1 MKRQLITLLFIIIGQ
16 IAFAQPKVETKIDST
31 SMMIGDQ
38 MSMQL
43 RIKHSPK
50 TVILLPKGVKLG
62 DKIEVLNERDTMTK
76 ISANEVL
83 TQKSMTITA
92 FDSGVY
98 MIPPVPI
105 HTETNGI
112 IDTIFSKAMQL
123 TVVSPLLDSTKNIA
137 PIKDILP
144 EDMSFKEDILP
155 VLLGA
160 FVIFILISIIYYY
173 TKRKKEKIVE
183 EVVETAPKLP
193 PHVIAYLKLKQLEEG
208 ELWQKGDFKTYHS
221 EVSYTMREYL
231 ENRFNIPALESVTDE
246 IMTTLNDFEI
256 ENKQVIN
263 LKNVLQTADL
273 VKFAKLIPNET
284 EHRQAMDFS
293 LEFVEKTQEEEE
305 VELKVEK

>member
-1 MKRQLITLLFIIIGQ
+1 MKQQLIILLFIIIGQ
-16 IAFAQPKVETKIDST
+16 IAFAQPKVEMKMDST

-38 MSMQL
+38 MNMQL
-43 RIKHSPK
+43 WVKHSPK
-50 TVILLPKGVKLG
+50 TVVLLPKGVKLG

-76 ISANEVL
+76 VSVNQVL
-83 TQKSMTITA
+83 TQKNMTITA

-98 MIPPVPI
+98 MIPPIPI
-105 HTETNGI
+105 QTEINGI

-155 VLLGA
+155 VLLGT
-160 FVIFILISIIYYY
+160 FVVLILISVIYYY
-173 TKRKKEKIVE
+173 TKRKKEK
-183 EVVETAPKLP
+183 VVENVVEAVPKLP

-208 ELWQKGDFKTYHS
+208 ELWQKGDFKIYHS

-284 EHRQAMDFS
+284 EHRQAMGFS
-293 LEFVEKTQEEEE
+293 LEFVEKTQEEEA
-305 VELKVEK
+305 ELKVEQ

>member
-1 MKRQLITLLFIIIGQ
+1 MKQQLIILLFIIIGQ
-16 IAFAQPKVETKIDST
+16 IAFAQPKVEMKMDST

-38 MSMQL
+38 MNMQL
-43 RIKHSPK
+43 WVKHSPK
-50 TVILLPKGVKLG
+50 TVVLLPKGVKLG

-76 ISANEVL
+76 VSVNEVL
-83 TQKSMTITA
+83 TQKNMTITA

-98 MIPPVPI
+98 MIPPIPI
-105 HTETNGI
+105 QTETNGI

-155 VLLGA
+155 VLLGT
-160 FVIFILISIIYYY
+160 FVVLILISVIYYY
-173 TKRKKEKIVE
+173 TKRKKEK
-183 EVVETAPKLP
+183 VVENVVEAVPKLP

-208 ELWQKGDFKTYHS
+208 ELWQKGDFKIYHS

-284 EHRQAMDFS
+284 EHRQAMGFS
-293 LEFVEKTQEEEE
+293 LEFVEKTQEEEA
-305 VELKVEK
+305 ELKVEQ